1 MNRQQFNETL
11 IAEATKR
18 GLTDAEVFMQYS
30 ESANIAV
37 YEGAIDRY
45 ETSDT
50 GGVSFRALV
59 GGKMGYAYTEKLD
72 ASSITFLIDQAIEN
86 AHSLDEDDGTT
97 LFEGSDTYRDGDF
110 YSEELA
116 NVTADQWIDT
126 LLEIERRLK
135 TYDERIQTVNHCTTS
150 YFNGSTAI
158 QNTKGL
164 NVRERANGQFIVAGV
179 IATDGKEKKS
189 GFHVEVVTSLDAFD
203 VDAFVEKTAEEALS
217 QLGSTP
223 IPSAH
228 YPVVLRNDAA
238 TSLLGVFLNAF
249 SAESVQKGTSRL
261 KGKIGEV
268 IASKAVTIVDN
279 PVDGHLFARTTFD
292 GEGVATKKRAIVKE
306 GTLETF
312 LHNRKTAKKEGVE
325 TTGHAYKP
333 SYKGTISIA
342 PHHFVLEPTSTTV
355 EQLIAP
361 IEKGVYITDLAG
373 LHSGAN
379 AISGDFSVAANG
391 FVIENG
397 TIGEPITQ
405 MTIAGNFFDY
415 LQQIEGVANDL
426 HPTGISVT
434 SPTIRLEKLAVTVE
448 Q

>member
-1 MNRQQFNETL
+1 M
-11 IAEATKR
+11 
-18 GLTDAEVFMQYS
+18 
-30 ESANIAV
+30 
-37 YEGAIDRY
+37 
-45 ETSDT
+45 
-50 GGVSFRALV
+50 
-59 GGKMGYAYTEKLD
+59 
-72 ASSITFLIDQAIEN
+72 
-86 AHSLDEDDGTT
+86 
-97 LFEGSDTYRDGDF
+97 
-110 YSEELA
+110 
-116 NVTADQWIDT
+116 
-126 LLEIERRLK
+126 
-135 TYDERIQTVNHCTTS
+135 NHCATS

-164 NVRERANGQFIVAGV
+164 NVHERANGQFLIAGV

-189 GFHVEVVTSLDAFD
+189 GFHVEIVSSLDSFD
-203 VDAFVEKTAEEALS
+203 INAFVEKTAEEALS

-312 LHNRKTAKKEGVE
+312 LHNRKTAKKDGVE

-355 EQLIAP
+355 EELIAP

-397 TIGEPITQ
+397 EIGEPITQ